1 MGWCGTLLGGL
12 GCWVDYPVSWA
23 RGPPLYVLV
32 LVVFSFC
39 AACRSAL
46 GAAFPLLLSP
56 CRAPLFLF
64 CLACSPVPLLVVVQ
78 GVMDTR
84 GGAAADVTDIHPPRI
99 YHRRRR
105 RRVALGR
112 TPPPSPPPLAPGT
125 SSWWCTS
132 RTRHQSARLML
143 ASRGARLDGGSGRRP
158 RGWDSP
164 CVSPR
169 AAVLSRRLRL
179 SARGVAGADD
189 AATGVGAS
197 HEGRHQPPMGR
208 DGRHGCKACAYV
220 TPVVRRQEWRG
231 GTLVACREVR
241 KQSVPMRRK
250 VAGGPSVG
258 DHA

>member
-1 MGWCGTLLGGL
+1 MGGL
-12 GCWVDYPVSWA
+12 SRFVGSWPTPVCTCTGCVFLLCCLSQRSW
-23 RGPPLYVLV
+23 G
-32 LVVFSFC
+32 
-39 AACRSAL
+39 
-46 GAAFPLLLSP
+46 GFPLLLSP

-143 ASRGARLDGGSGRRP
+143 ASRGARLDGGSGRPP

-241 KQSVPMRRK
+241 QQSVPMRRK